1 MLTNEYFG
9 RRVSKLGFGAM
20 RFPQKD
26 GAIDQPAVNA
36 MIRRALDSGV
46 TYFDTAASY
55 GAGTNERAL
64 GEALRASGYPR
75 DAYMIASKMPFWKAD
90 RPEYLDE
97 IFAKSLENLGVDY
110 IDFYLL
116 HAMNAESFDKAV
128 GLGAIEFVNRKKR
141 EGKIRHVGFSIHDS
155 FETLVRI
162 LDSNAWDFAQIQL
175 NYLDEKDRPGLDGYN
190 ELVRRG
196 IPIVIMEPLKGGVL
210 SDLPDNIAGPFRALG
225 QSNASYAFRWLCEKP
240 GLMTILSGMSAMPQV
255 EENLAIFADPAPLSD
270 AEHAAIDAVRENVRI
285 AQRVGCTGC
294 RYCLP
299 CPKEIP
305 IPDIFKAWNT
315 RALNSGS
322 NWVNGT
328 DVDVD
333 AARSCVRCHAC
344 ESRCPQKIA
353 VPDKL
358 AELVAAFG

>member
-116 HAMNAESFDKAV
+116 HAMNA
-128 GLGAIEFVNRKKR
+128 
-141 EGKIRHVGFSIHDS
+141 
-155 FETLVRI
+155 
-162 LDSNAWDFAQIQL
+162 
-175 NYLDEKDRPGLDGYN
+175 
-190 ELVRRG
+190 
-196 IPIVIMEPLKGGVL
+196 
-210 SDLPDNIAGPFRALG
+210 
-225 QSNASYAFRWLCEKP
+225 
-240 GLMTILSGMSAMPQV
+240 
-255 EENLAIFADPAPLSD
+255 
-270 AEHAAIDAVRENVRI
+270 
-285 AQRVGCTGC
+285 
-294 RYCLP
+294 
-299 CPKEIP
+299 
-305 IPDIFKAWNT
+305 
-315 RALNSGS
+315 
-322 NWVNGT
+322 
-328 DVDVD
+328 
-333 AARSCVRCHAC
+333 
-344 ESRCPQKIA
+344 
-353 VPDKL
+353 
-358 AELVAAFG
+358 

>member
-1 MLTNEYFG
+1 MLMNEYFG
-9 RRVSKLGFGAM
+9 RSVSKLGFGAM

-26 GAIDQPAVNA
+26 NTTDQAAVNA
-36 MIRRALDSGV
+36 MIRTALDRGIN
-46 TYFDTAASY
+46 YFDTAASY
-55 GAGTNERAL
+55 GNGASELAL
-64 GEALRASGYPR
+64 SAALRASGYPR
-75 DAYMIASKMPFWKAD
+75 DAYMIADKMPFWKAES
-90 RPEYLDE
+90 PAYLDK
-97 IFAKSLENLGVDY
+97 IFQKSLDNLGTDY

-116 HAMNAESFDKAV
+116 HAMNAESFEKAV
-128 GLGAIEFVNRKKR
+128 RLGALNWINAKKR

-155 FETLVRI
+155 NEALVHM
-162 LDSNAWDFAQIQL
+162 LDSNAWDFVQIQL

-190 ELVRRG
+190 ELIRRG
-196 IPIVIMEPLKGGVL
+196 IPIIIMEPLKGGVL

-240 GLMTILSGMSAMPQV
+240 GIMTILSGMSAMPQL
-255 EENLAIFADPAPLSD
+255 EENLAIFANPAPLSD
-270 AEHAAIDAVRENVRI
+270 AEHAAVTEVCENVHI

-315 RALNSGS
+315 RALNTGS

-328 DVDVD
+328 DVDVA
-333 AARSCVRCHAC
+333 AARTCIRCHVC

-353 VPDKL
+353 IPDKL
-358 AELVAAFG
+358 AELVAAIG